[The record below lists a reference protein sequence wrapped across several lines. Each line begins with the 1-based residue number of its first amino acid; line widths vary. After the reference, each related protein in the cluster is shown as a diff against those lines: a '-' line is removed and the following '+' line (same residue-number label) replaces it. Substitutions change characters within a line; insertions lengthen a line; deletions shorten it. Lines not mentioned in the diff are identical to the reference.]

1 MVYVGVMKIDF
12 EQAAALMAQLGNET
26 RLKIV
31 RLLVEAGVPGLPVGE
46 IQRELD
52 IPASTLSHHIS
63 HLKHAGL
70 VSQTRKSTTLSCCVE
85 FGKIDAIVRFL
96 TDQCCV
102 KARGK
107 TKKRKA
113 A

>member
-1 MVYVGVMKIDF
+1 MKLDF
-12 EQAAALMAQLGNET
+12 EQAAALLAQLGNET

-31 RLLVEAGVPGLPVGE
+31 RLLVEAGINGLPVGE

-52 IPASTLSHHIS
+52 VPASTLSHHIS

-70 VSQTRKSTTLSCCVE
+70 VSQTRQSTTLSCCVE
-85 FGKIDAIVRFL
+85 FGKIDAIVGFL

-102 KARGK
+102 RGRAK

>member
-1 MVYVGVMKIDF
+1 MKLDF
-12 EQAAALMAQLGNET
+12 EQAAVLMAQLGNET

-31 RLLVEAGVPGLPVGE
+31 RLLVEAGVIGLPVGE
-46 IQRELD
+46 IQRRLD

-63 HLKHAGL
+63 HLKHVGL
-70 VSQTRKSTTLSCCVE
+70 VSQTRQSTTLSCCVE
-85 FGKIDAIVRFL
+85 FSKIDAIVRFL
-96 TDQCCV
+96 TDECCV
-102 KARGK
+102 RGRGK